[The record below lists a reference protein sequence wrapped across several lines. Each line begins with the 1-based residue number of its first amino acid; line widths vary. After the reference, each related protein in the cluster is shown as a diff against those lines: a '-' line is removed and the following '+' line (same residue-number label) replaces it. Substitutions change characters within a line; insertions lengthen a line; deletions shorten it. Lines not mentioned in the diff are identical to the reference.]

1 VIGLLLK
8 LLALPVTGPI
18 EGMLWLAN
26 KIDEQ
31 AEQEFYNEPAIRGK
45 LMELEL
51 RYDMGEISE
60 EEFMAVEE
68 ELLARLK
75 IIRERR
81 AAS

>member
-1 VIGLLLK
+1 MLLK

>member
-1 VIGLLLK
+1 M
-8 LLALPVTGPI
+8 TGPI

>member
-1 VIGLLLK
+1 MK
-8 LLALPVTGPI
+8 LLTLPVTGPI
-18 EGMLWLAN
+18 EGVLWLAN
-26 KIDEQ
+26 KLDEQ
-31 AEQEFYNEPAIRGK
+31 VEHEFYNEPAIRGK

-60 EEFMAVEE
+60 EEFLAAEE

-81 AAS
+81 AAV